1 MMTLVEEDFKRS
13 IFNKLSPRILE
24 ALKRLGIDQ
33 ECEVRELKGVK
44 IVLSKDATAGI
55 TTIDYGELFIKTLPS
70 VQYREATKAVLQQV
84 NETLIRVPSGILYKR
99 DIMHVVNAFEQCI
112 IKYPL
117 KPGPILIKKTSLNI
131 AVLLAHFSD

>member
-1 MMTLVEEDFKRS
+1 MSLAEEDFKRN

-24 ALKRLGIDQ
+24 ALKKLGIDQ
-33 ECEVRELKGVK
+33 ECEVREVRGVK
-44 IVLSKDATAGI
+44 IVLSKDSTAGI
-55 TTIDYGELFIKTLPS
+55 TTIDCGELFIKTLPS

-84 NETLIRVPSGILYKR
+84 NKTLIRVPSGILYKR
-99 DIMHVVNAFEQCI
+99 DIMHVVNAFEKCI

-117 KPGPILIKKTSLNI
+117 KSGPLLIKKPPLNI